1 MEKIIA
7 TINENISEA
16 RAKLA
21 ANVLVGQGFICI
33 IEDGSMAVARNGET
47 FRLHPVQGHL
57 CGVSC
62 WTREDAEKVA
72 AHWNSNP
79 EAQANKLTVRPI
91 HYRDALEASL
101 AKWEALAAELS
112 AVAA

>member
-1 MEKIIA
+1 MTITDITA
-7 TINENISEA
+7 TIRQNIEEA
-16 RAKLA
+16 RAKLSF
-21 ANVLVGQGFICI
+21 NVLVGQGFICA

-57 CGVSC
+57 CGVSH

-79 EAQANKLTVRPI
+79 AAQANKLTVSPV
-91 HYRDALEASL
+91 HYRDALEANL
-101 AKWEALAAELS
+101 AKWESLLEDLT
-112 AVAA
+112 